1 MKAPKTK
8 AAAKNAKEILKDEEE
23 SNDPPGDEPNG
34 DDEDDDDEG
43 FRPEGWPEGSGDDDD
58 DDDDDD
64 DGRSKGKPDDEQEP
78 GEEDADSSDPD
89 LFQGKYSRSKADT
102 QQAKTQTTETLLQ
115 KLNPQIQ
122 KQAQGI
128 EQSVLKSLPQDIPL

>member
-8 AAAKNAKEILKDEEE
+8 AAAKNAKEILKEEEE
-23 SNDPPGDEPNG
+23 SNDPAGDEPNG

-43 FRPEGWPEGSGDDDD
+43 FRPEGWPDGSGDDDD
-58 DDDDDD
+58 DDD
-64 DGRSKGKPDDEQEP
+64 RSKGKSDDEQEP

-102 QQAKTQTTETLLQ
+102 PQAKTQTTETLLQ